1 MTLTGLGR
9 AENPGIAVF
18 WLVILVDGPP
28 KAQSWREDCFAA
40 ESAFESDSSVGSF
53 SLMHTVMRSRPYL
66 EQGME

>member
-1 MTLTGLGR
+1 MKLTGRGR

-28 KAQSWREDCFAA
+28 KAQSRREDWFAA
-40 ESAFESDSSVGSF
+40 ASALEPDSSVESF

-66 EQGME
+66 KQGME